1 MSFQTPLGRVK
12 GLGSAKDGTHHFMV
26 QRLSAIALIPLTFC
40 FVFALIKLIGADYAT
55 VVAWFKSP
63 FNALMLISFIL
74 MSTWHGALG
83 AQVVIEDYIHCE
95 ALKIFLLIIMKLAMG
110 LTAIAGV
117 WFVVLINLRGGV

>member
-12 GLGSAKDGTHHFMV
+12 GLGSAKDGTHHFIV

-74 MSTWHGALG
+74 MAAWHGALG

-95 ALKIFLLIIMKLAMG
+95 SMKIFFLIIMKLAMG

>member
-74 MSTWHGALG
+74 MSAWHGALG

-95 ALKIFLLIIMKLAMG
+95 SMKIFFLIIMKLAMG

>member
-1 MSFQTPLGRVK
+1 MSFQTPLARAK

-40 FVFALIKLIGADYAT
+40 FVFAIIQLIGADYQT
-55 VVAWFKSP
+55 VVAWFKFP
-63 FNALMLISFIL
+63 FNALLMISFIL

-83 AQVVIEDYIHCE
+83 AQVVIEDYMHCDS
-95 ALKIFLLIIMKLAMG
+95 AKIFFLIIIKLAMG

>member
-74 MSTWHGALG
+74 MSAWHGALG

-95 ALKIFLLIIMKLAMG
+95 ALKIFFLIIMKLAMG